1 MIQGR
6 HSDDCQIFI
15 LVVVGPDWLSHSSIY
30 GSSFWSTLLSAHCW
44 IYSSLPVFVQGLTAA
59 CRQCVP
65 PATTNKIWEKELEV
79 EGDGVV
85 RREGEEGGSGYPPA
99 PMVGAQIPSPRHHE
113 VSGLVKLCSVHTTCP
128 RRVLKHNFGPEI
140 SVWIAGVICVAIL
153 GRN

>member
-1 MIQGR
+1 MIAPLLIRSFGCCVVSR
-6 HSDDCQIFI
+6 RRLDCPSMLPCPPSYISF
-15 LVVVGPDWLSHSSIY
+15 PSLSSRRCC
-30 GSSFWSTLLSAHCW
+30 GTPLFA
-44 IYSSLPVFVQGLTAA
+44 AA

-140 SVWIAGVICVAIL
+140 NVWIAGVICVTIL